1 LSDPSPFGPYT
12 FSLTDEE
19 ARAGASRL
27 ALRRG
32 LAGAF
37 ERLHVVPLAVFV
49 LILAFVSILAFTGL
63 IGRRAAE
70 AALIV
75 SAIVFMAARF
85 YAHWRLRAAQ
95 KASLAATKKLRDAG
109 EMRLTVDD
117 DSATLTAREQ
127 IGRCEFSNRAVV
139 EDGGGLIYFWPEK
152 GDPFFAPTRV
162 FGRDGDAGAFVA
174 HAKRRTLHGA
184 RPSAG
189 KATR

>member
-1 LSDPSPFGPYT
+1 LSDLSPFGPYV
-12 FSLTDEE
+12 FFLTGEE

-37 ERLHVVPLAVFV
+37 ERLHVVPLAIFV
-49 LILAFVSILAFTGL
+49 LLLLFVSILAFAGL

-75 SAIVFMAARF
+75 SAILFMAARF
-85 YAHWRLRAAQ
+85 YTHWRLRAAQ
-95 KASLAATKKLRDAG
+95 KASLFAAKRLQGAG

-117 DSATLTAREQ
+117 RGATLTASEQ
-127 IGRCEFSNRAVV
+127 VSRCEFSSRAVI

-152 GDPFFAPTRV
+152 GEPFFAPARV
-162 FGRDGDAGAFVA
+162 FGRDDEARVFVA
-174 HAKRRTLHGA
+174 HAKERA
-184 RPSAG
+184 RPSA
-189 KATR
+189 ARTTR